1 MVKIKQYV
9 VQNSDSLD
17 KAFGEAAKTLA
28 ELEHINKEAKEL
40 NKVFHRM
47 LIKERVIE
55 ILMFLIGLSI
65 GLVIH

>member
-9 VQNSDSLD
+9 VQNSDSSD
-17 KAFGEAAKTLA
+17 KAFGDAAKTLA
-28 ELEHINKEAKEL
+28 ELENINKEAKEL

>member
-9 VQNSDSLD
+9 VQNSDSSD
-17 KAFGEAAKTLA
+17 KAFGEAAKTVA
-28 ELEHINKEAKEL
+28 ELERINKEAKEL